1 MAEDKKDNKYQLSL
15 IDDRRIQAAKHRMFN
30 DPTIGDA
37 AFQHSVLCQTSF
49 PYRDPKDQYFWKKEQ
64 GNVSLSVQCLKK
76 THPETRESIYL
87 GLPFGTKARL
97 IMAHINTEAIKKQTA
112 TVDVEDSMTQF
123 IKRIGLATKGHN
135 YYAVKDQLARIAAS
149 VISLEYI
156 SEDRSYNTQ
165 FSFIKN
171 YDLWFPKD
179 SRQRVLWPS
188 FIELSSDY
196 LESLMKHAIPLDER
210 ALAALSNNAMALDIY
225 TWLSQRLHRINPT
238 KPQFIPWAALKKQFG
253 ENYGRMSDFK
263 TAFRKTLEMVKMQ
276 YLSAKIEEDK
286 NKGFYLKHSP
296 SPIPKNIY
304 MIGSK

>member
-1 MAEDKKDNKYQLSL
+1 MSDKKKTPVRSIIEQ
-15 IDDRRIQAAKHRMFN
+15 RRIKTAIHRLGN
-30 DPTIGDA
+30 EATIGEA

-49 PYRDPKDQYFWKKEQ
+49 PYRNPGEEYYWKKEQ

-76 THPETRESIYL
+76 THPKTKESIYL
-87 GLPFGTKARL
+87 GLPYGTKARL
-97 IMAHINTEAIKKQTA
+97 IMAHINTEAIRNQTSMI
-112 TVDVEDSMTQF
+112 DVENSMTQF

-156 SEDRSYNTQ
+156 TDDERSFNTQ

-179 SRQRVLWPS
+179 SKQRVLWPS
-188 FIELSSDY
+188 CIELSTDY

-225 TWLSQRLHRINPT
+225 TWLAQRLHRVNPA
-238 KPQFIPWAALKKQFG
+238 KPQFLTWATMKKQFG
-253 ENYGRMSDFK
+253 EGYGRMSHFK
-263 TAFRKTLEMVKMQ
+263 TTFRKTLEMVLLQ
-276 YLSAKIEEDK
+276 YREANIEEDK
-286 NKGFYLKHSP
+286 NKGFLLKNSP
-296 SPIPKNIY
+296 SPIQKKLHLIS
-304 MIGSK
+304 SK